1 MATAQC
7 CVCGRF
13 IGKGNIRVVKWGG
26 YTEPAEYEGYCIDCW
41 LKEYKPRFG
50 PPLYPFRP

>member
-7 CVCGRF
+7 CNCGKF
-13 IGKGNIRVVKWGG
+13 IGKGNIKVVKWGG